1 MVMPIFAVNHGST
14 AIPRSRG
21 VGLLTLVVVAALAGC
36 TADDADRPSPAP
48 APAATDPLAVDT
60 PPPDYPLE
68 FACAGAGGEV
78 VLVLEL
84 DDKGVPADVRLERSS
99 RRAALDAA
107 AIAAV
112 RTWRFQPATNR
123 GVPVATKIR
132 VPVKFTPPAM
142 RPDRCFAF
150 DEEQRRA
157 R

>member
-1 MVMPIFAVNHGST
+1 MVMPTFAVNHGST

-21 VGLLTLVVVAALAGC
+21 VGLLPLVVVALLAGC
-36 TADDADRPSPAP
+36 TADDADRPAPAP

-68 FACAGAGGEV
+68 FACARAGGEV

-99 RRAALDAA
+99 RRPALDAA

-123 GVPVATKIR
+123 GVPVPTKIR